1 MAYVAVYTNPYN
13 GKPIELIFQN
23 KPEKKSSTYCSKE
36 YFYWEDTEEYYRQR
50 GYSTDA
56 TDGSINLPIGTIK
69 KLIGRELT
77 INDKPVEIK

>member
-13 GKPIELIFQN
+13 GKSIELIFQN
-23 KPEKKSSTYCSKE
+23 KPEKKSSTCNGKD
-36 YFYWEDTEEYYRQR
+36 YFYWEDTEEYFRQR

-56 TDGSINLPIGTIK
+56 NDGSIDLPAGTVK

-77 INDKPVEIK
+77 INDEPVEIK